1 MSLFGIV
8 LVIVGIWLAIKL
20 AGAFLKLAMIV
31 LVVVGLWILVGPYV
45 GLPAPF

>member
-1 MSLFGIV
+1 MSLLGIV

-20 AGAFLKLAMIV
+20 VGAFLKVAMIL
-31 LVVVGLWILVGPYV
+31 LVVFGLWILIGPYV